1 MDKGR
6 KEQGNKDKEKHSCGN
21 KDRWLGYCQLAC
33 RAQFTAEFQ
42 RRKVPQDSEILGKI
56 DRYAAFLT
64 SVTSFHCRNRSCKR
78 VRYSPARKRCLRGWK
93 CPAMGPK
100 AERKRWACF
109 ADAEPP
115 HLLFT
120 QSRGLVGVFRSIVQS
135 FVLPILHPRQDLA
148 FGGSIALQFIGDD
161 HAGDIVQS
169 FEELPKKA
177 FRRVCVASALHQDI
191 QHVAVLING
200 SPEIMRFPIVE

>member
-100 AERKRWACF
+100 AERKRWACLVVLNRRIF
-109 ADAEPP
+109 FSRSRVGWWEFSAR
-115 HLLFT
+115 LFNPLCCRCST
-120 QSRGLVGVFRSIVQS
+120 PGRISR
-135 FVLPILHPRQDLA
+135 LA
-148 FGGSIALQFIGDD
+148 A
-161 HAGDIVQS
+161 
-169 FEELPKKA
+169 P
-177 FRRVCVASALHQDI
+177 
-191 QHVAVLING
+191 
-200 SPEIMRFPIVE
+200 